1 MASITPEESRAIAD
15 TANRLGVD
23 PYSLGALINLET
35 ATTWNPNKWG
45 GAGDNYRG
53 LIQFGPGARKETGL
67 PDRPM
72 TIIEQLPYVEKYF
85 QQRGFKPGE
94 HGVTQLYRT
103 VLVGNPYQSGTD
115 SFGTNS
121 DKAATEMMPG
131 GAHYKAA
138 QRVMGD
144 VYALPKK
151 VVSKAQPAPQE
162 KAKMSILGIEQ
173 VPVRSVFQDQKQ
185 QKRVDTPEVV
195 NESKTASS
203 EGEKSERQKMDE
215 AMTAR
220 LNEIIEKFALEVIKQ
235 QSSSEDST
243 ADINKDFD
251 RVEQEY
257 AQQQTQAKLE
267 KMLEKQKLDINSLK
281 QMIAEIASEKEEKA
295 DDPYESGLKLAQEAM
310 NTPIQLVTQDAPYVP
325 MI

>member
-1 MASITPEESRAIAD
+1 
-15 TANRLGVD
+15 
-23 PYSLGALINLET
+23 
-35 ATTWNPNKWG
+35 
-45 GAGDNYRG
+45 
-53 LIQFGPGARKETGL
+53 
-67 PDRPM
+67 
-72 TIIEQLPYVEKYF
+72 
-85 QQRGFKPGE
+85 
-94 HGVTQLYRT
+94 
-103 VLVGNPYQSGTD
+103 
-115 SFGTNS
+115 
-121 DKAATEMMPG
+121 
-131 GAHYKAA
+131 
-138 QRVMGD
+138 
-144 VYALPKK
+144 
-151 VVSKAQPAPQE
+151 
-162 KAKMSILGIEQ
+162 
-173 VPVRSVFQDQKQ
+173 
-185 QKRVDTPEVV
+185 
-195 NESKTASS
+195 
-203 EGEKSERQKMDE
+203 
-215 AMTAR
+215 MTAR